1 MRGVKFGDYHTYE
14 DWKLILNAKNISP
27 PSPKIVKVQVDGRD
41 GDINLSRTL
50 TGEMKYENRE
60 ASFTFLVTEGSQEER
75 EELINSIVNLL
86 HGNELKIIEPDD
98 LDHYLI
104 GEIVV
109 TKTTNDKAYGTIEIS
124 ADLEPY
130 RYSISEVNRTI
141 TASETK
147 VDVVLNNTGRKT
159 VTPTLTVDGS
169 INLEFGSSS
178 ASLETGTY
186 KLSNLN
192 LRSGA
197 TVVTISGTG
206 FVVFTYREAVI

>member
-1 MRGVKFGDYHTYE
+1 MRGVIFGDYHTYE

-50 TGEMKYENRE
+50 TGEMKYSNRE

>member
-1 MRGVKFGDYHTYE
+1 MRGVIFGDYHTYE

-75 EELINSIVNLL
+75 QELINSIVNLL

-98 LDHYLI
+98 LDHYLF

-109 TKTTNDKAYGTIEIS
+109 TNTTNDKAYGTIEIS

-159 VTPTLTVDGS
+159 VTPTLTVDGVV
-169 INLEFGSSS
+169 NLEFGSSS

-192 LRSGA
+192 LRSGG

-206 FVVFTYREAVI
+206 SVVFTYREAVI

>member
-50 TGEMKYENRE
+50 TGEMKYSNRE

-192 LRSGA
+192 LRSGG

-206 FVVFTYREAVI
+206 SVVFTYREAVI

>member
-159 VTPTLTVDGS
+159 VTPTLTVDGVV
-169 INLEFGSSS
+169 NLEFGSSS

-206 FVVFTYREAVI
+206 SVVFTYREAVI

>member
-159 VTPTLTVDGS
+159 VTPTLTVDGVV
-169 INLEFGSSS
+169 NLEFGSSS

>member
-50 TGEMKYENRE
+50 TGEMKYSNRE

-86 HGNELKIIEPDD
+86 HGNEMQIIEPDD
-98 LDHYLI
+98 LDHYLF

-109 TKTTNDKAYGTIEIS
+109 TNTTNDKAYGTIEIS

-130 RYSISEVNRTI
+130 RYSNSEVNRTI

-159 VTPTLTVDGS
+159 VTPTLTVDGVV
-169 INLEFGSSS
+169 NLEFGSSS

-192 LRSGA
+192 LRSGG

-206 FVVFTYREAVI
+206 TVVFTYREAVI